1 MGGYSKG
8 HGGITTHNSSSSRR
22 RGVRSYGLML
32 IIAFGAAIL
41 GVMTLHKL
49 RERRIFNLLVKEK
62 DRQLFSLQL
71 LLQKERDYA
80 KETKRETKEMK
91 SKLYSLQAQK
101 TDLNSRIL
109 ELQSTISSLKDE
121 QKAMETALEE
131 KQNELK
137 FLREKEIDLNR
148 ESPQLTSLSN
158 NLKQK
163 EAEIED
169 LKNQHSSP
177 VKVWSVSTD
186 DPSNPPM
193 NLTLAQNHETEVT
206 ENAERSGNNS
216 IRKGIGNGK
225 QSMNDGEEEEPLK
238 LEVSKEGSGNG
249 NERNGDDGKGGL
261 GIGKEENKETGT
273 EGILKTGVEVQNPR
287 DEDSNVKVIDSKER
301 GVNNK
306 GGVKLEMPEQT
317 ENGASYKL
325 GGNRANKR
333 KGKGKRLKVISNKGD
348 LKEDE
353 VVSVRGR
360 KFFKDALESE
370 RKKRIQVGEVQ
381 KIEHEDRNMGLNAR
395 NESKEDGK
403 ASVSDELQQMV
414 RLESITDDR
423 NAKENS
429 SAMES
434 MRIGEQGE
442 ESEMQSKN
450 VSTYVTLQKGGKDK
464 DSEKMSEKVENGK
477 KMDDDI
483 LQIRGKT
490 EDGENVSKE
499 VKKGKEREIEN
510 VPFEKPSDFPG
521 LLPLNRTVNG
531 EGKQKPGE
539 VGIREENVDNDA
551 KQGKGADK
559 YEETEELEVEDIKES
574 DKDISRES
582 KSQFEDSKEDR
593 EETAEPDLT

>member
-1 MGGYSKG
+1 
-8 HGGITTHNSSSSRR
+8 
-22 RGVRSYGLML
+22 
-32 IIAFGAAIL
+32 
-41 GVMTLHKL
+41 
-49 RERRIFNLLVKEK
+49 
-62 DRQLFSLQL
+62 
-71 LLQKERDYA
+71 
-80 KETKRETKEMK
+80 MK
-91 SKLYSLQAQK
+91 SKLYSLRAQK

-121 QKAMETALEE
+121 QKAMETALLE

-158 NLKQK
+158 NLRQK

-169 LKNQHSSP
+169 SKNQHSSP
-177 VKVWSVSTD
+177 VKVWSVSAD

-193 NLTLAQNHETEVT
+193 NLTLAQNHENEVT
-206 ENAERSGNNS
+206 ENGERSGNNS

-225 QSMNDGEEEEPLK
+225 ESMNDGEEEEPQK
-238 LEVSKEGSGNG
+238 LEVSKEGSG
-249 NERNGDDGKGGL
+249 NGDDGKGGL

-273 EGILKTGVEVQNPR
+273 EGILKTGVKVLNPR
-287 DEDSNVKVIDSKER
+287 DEDSNVKVIDSKEL

-333 KGKGKRLKVISNKGD
+333 KGKGKRLKVISNKRD
-348 LKEDE
+348 SKEDE

-360 KFFKDALESE
+360 KFFKDALENE
-370 RKKRIQVGEVQ
+370 RKKTIQDGEVQ
-381 KIEHEDRNMGLNAR
+381 KIEHEDRNMGLNAM

-423 NAKENS
+423 NAEENS
-429 SAMES
+429 SATES
-434 MRIGEQGE
+434 MRIGEKGE

-531 EGKQKPGE
+531 EGKQIPGE

-574 DKDISRES
+574 DKDISKES

>member
-1 MGGYSKG
+1 MRK
-8 HGGITTHNSSSSRR
+8 
-22 RGVRSYGLML
+22 
-32 IIAFGAAIL
+32 
-41 GVMTLHKL
+41 
-49 RERRIFNLLVKEK
+49 
-62 DRQLFSLQL
+62 
-71 LLQKERDYA
+71 QKERDYA
-80 KETKRETKEMK
+80 KETKRETEEMK
-91 SKLYSLQAQK
+91 SKVYSLHAQK

-121 QKAMETALEE
+121 QKAMEIALEE

-137 FLREKEIDLNR
+137 FLREKEIDLNK

-158 NLKQK
+158 TLRQK

-169 LKNQHSSP
+169 LKSQLGSP
-177 VKVWSVSTD
+177 VKVWSVRAD
-186 DPSNPPM
+186 DPSNPLM
-193 NLTLAQNHETEVT
+193 NLTLAQNHENEVT
-206 ENAERSGNNS
+206 ESGERSGNNS
-216 IRKGIGNGK
+216 IRKEEGNGK
-225 QSMNDGEEEEPLK
+225 ESMNDGEEEESRK
-238 LEVSKEGSGNG
+238 LEVSKDGSGNG
-249 NERNGDDGKGGL
+249 NEKNGDDGKGGL

-273 EGILKTGVEVQNPR
+273 AGILKPSVEVQNPR
-287 DEDSNVKVIDSKER
+287 DEDSNIKVIDSKEL

-325 GGNRANKR
+325 RGNRANTR
-333 KGKGKRLKVISNKGD
+333 KGKGKRLRVISNKGD

-360 KFFKDALESE
+360 RFFKDALESE
-370 RKKRIQVGEVQ
+370 RKKQDGEVQ
-381 KIEHEDRNMGLNAR
+381 KINHENRHMGLNAR
-395 NESKEDGK
+395 NESMEDGK
-403 ASVSDELQQMV
+403 VSVSGELWQTE

-434 MRIGEQGE
+434 MRIGEKGE
-442 ESEMQSKN
+442 ESTMKSKN
-450 VSTYVTLQKGGKDK
+450 VSTDVILQEGKYK
-464 DSEKMSEKVENGK
+464 ESEKVENRK

-483 LQIRGKT
+483 LQKRGKT
-490 EDGENVSKE
+490 EDGENVSEE

-510 VPFEKPSDFPG
+510 VSYEKPSDFPG
-521 LLPLNRTVNG
+521 LLPLNGTVDG

-539 VGIREENVDNDA
+539 VGVREENVDNYA

-559 YEETEELEVEDIKES
+559 YEETEELEVEDIQES
-574 DKDISRES
+574 DKHISRES
-582 KSQFEDSKEDR
+582 KSKFEDSKEDT